1 MKNVGIVLAA
11 SLLALSSQGRAQLSF
26 PTSPEDYPYF
36 YVTAY
41 YDHGSVTDWNCGS
54 NSYSGHSGTD
64 FGGGSWDGMA
74 AGRDIRAAAG
84 GVVQDKYDGCCDG
97 LTTTGCE
104 ACTGYGNHVRIGQSD
119 GYYAVYGHMMY
130 GSVEVETGDVVAC
143 GDQLGLMGSSGN
155 STGPHLHFEI
165 NNSDYSVRYDPFAG
179 DCSDTPDS
187 MWASQGAY
195 EALPEIACGEP
206 ADCEPVDL
214 LTCGDEVASSNDA
227 TGSTTGNYFYGCGSE
242 FVYSGSEMAYS
253 FATDLDETVDV
264 TLTGLTAD
272 LDMFAVAGT
281 ACDGDD
287 CIASSASGDTSDEAL
302 TFEATAGVE
311 VVIVVDGWEGAV
323 SPFTLSIACDGDLP
337 EESDGGADGGADTDA
352 DADTDTDADSDTDGD
367 ADGDTDSDGQAGSAD
382 SGCGCN
388 ASRLR
393 APGLLGM
400 LIP

>member
-1 MKNVGIVLAA
+1 MKNVGIAMAA
-11 SLLALSSQGRAQLSF
+11 PLLALSTAAAAQLSF

-41 YDHGSVTDWNCGS
+41 FDHGSVTDWNCGS
-54 NSYSGHSGTD
+54 NSYADHRGTD
-64 FGGGSWDGMA
+64 FGGGSWAGMA
-74 AGRDIRAAAG
+74 EGRDIRAAAG

-104 ACTGYGNHVRIGQSD
+104 TCSGYGNHVRIEQSGGD
-119 GYYAVYGHMMY
+119 YAVYGHMMY
-130 GSVEVETGDVVAC
+130 GTVEVEIGDIVAC
-143 GDQLGLMGSSGN
+143 GDQIGLMGSSGN

-165 NNSDYSVRYDPFAG
+165 NNYDYSVRYDPFAG
-179 DCSDTPDS
+179 DCSDTPES
-187 MWASQGAY
+187 MWAAQGAY

-206 ADCEPVDL
+206 IDCAPLDL
-214 LTCGDEVASSNDA
+214 LTCGDTVTSSNDA

-253 FATDLDETVDV
+253 FATDLDEIVDV

-272 LDMFAVAGT
+272 LDMFAVAST

-287 CIASSASGDTSDEAL
+287 CIASSSESGTSDEAL
-302 TFEATAGVE
+302 SFDATAGVE

-337 EESDGGADGGADTDA
+337 EEPDAGADGGADADTDADTDA
-352 DADTDTDADSDTDGD
+352 DADTDGDT
-367 ADGDTDSDGQAGSAD
+367 DGDTDSDGQGGSAD
-382 SGCGCN
+382 SGCGC
-388 ASRLR
+388 R
-393 APGLLGM
+393 AAGQSGAGLLK
-400 LIP
+400 LILS